1 MEKVFIDKE
10 EISDAL
16 IERPACFSIKKKHYS
31 VFPPSLGKIQLIAR
45 LVEKIGLGE
54 NTTYKSAYEAA
65 QSHRD
70 ECLRLVAYS
79 TLPGMECLDENKVIQ
94 RIEEFKV
101 ADEAELSSLV
111 ILILSFDKTDKIK
124 RHFGMDKEAKRLS
137 KVAKVKEKSAKGSVS
152 FGGVSI
158 WGSLLDAA
166 CERYGW
172 SYQYVLWGI
181 SYTNLQL
188 LLADQVRTVFLTEDE
203 LKNAHISTD
212 KVHINAK
219 DTGALE
225 EFIITQSWK

>member
-1 MEKVFIDKE
+1 MEKEFINIE
-10 EISDAL
+10 EIADAM
-16 IERPACFSIKKKHYS
+16 IERPASFSIKRKHYS

-45 LVEKIGLGE
+45 LIEKIGLGE

-65 QSHRD
+65 HSHRD

-79 TLPGMECLDENKVIQ
+79 TLPGAECLDENRVQ
-94 RIEEFKV
+94 ERIEDLKV

-111 ILILSFDKTDKIK
+111 ILVLSFDKTDKIK
-124 RHFGMDKEAKRLS
+124 RHFRMDKEAKRLS
-137 KVAKVKEKSAKGSVS
+137 KVVKVKEKSTKGALS

-158 WGSLLDAA
+158 WGSLIDAA

-188 LLADQVRTVFLTEDE
+188 LLADQVRTVYLTDEE
-203 LKNAHISTD
+203 LKNAHVSTD
-212 KVHINAK
+212 NVYVNAG
-219 DTGALE
+219 DGNSLE
-225 EFIITQSWK
+225 QFIITQSWR